1 MMVFQIVNSG
11 RISLSFPYG
20 NIINANFLHI
30 RIIDKLDP
38 VIQALDGIIAGFNA
52 EKSQYLTGSFI
63 TKEHRY
69 TKDKAI

>member
-38 VIQALDGIIAGFNA
+38 VIQALDGVIAYGN
-52 EKSQYLTGSFI
+52 S
-63 TKEHRY
+63 
-69 TKDKAI
+69 